1 MKKKIIAAV
10 IAAVL
15 VVVIIV
21 AVMISKKANQNQEKD
36 IKTIKLNEV
45 TRSVFYAP
53 QYAAIT
59 QGFFKEEGIELEITT
74 GQGADNVMTSILAG
88 QSDIG
93 LCGPEASIY
102 VYNEGKEDYVQVF
115 AQLTKR
121 YGSFLVSK
129 NPTQNFSWSDLK

>member
-36 IKTIKLNEV
+36 VKTIKLNEV

-53 QYAAIT
+53 QYIALFRTICC
-59 QGFFKEEGIELEITT
+59 IW
-74 GQGADNVMTSILAG
+74 
-88 QSDIG
+88 
-93 LCGPEASIY
+93 Y
-102 VYNEGKEDYVQVF
+102 
-115 AQLTKR
+115 
-121 YGSFLVSK
+121 
-129 NPTQNFSWSDLK
+129 FSCCFSN